1 MFIATVQTS
10 YPVLALAETH
20 DEARQLA
27 GEKALEFLRQSG
39 FEFAEST
46 RYSDAPGESVD
57 GIEEYFGITV
67 YEVPVG
73 SARLMD

>member
-10 YPVLALAETH
+10 YPVIALAETYA
-20 DEARQLA
+20 EARTLA

-46 RYSDAPGESVD
+46 RYSEAPGESVE
-57 GIEEYFGITV
+57 GIAEYFGITV

-73 SARLMD
+73 TARLMD